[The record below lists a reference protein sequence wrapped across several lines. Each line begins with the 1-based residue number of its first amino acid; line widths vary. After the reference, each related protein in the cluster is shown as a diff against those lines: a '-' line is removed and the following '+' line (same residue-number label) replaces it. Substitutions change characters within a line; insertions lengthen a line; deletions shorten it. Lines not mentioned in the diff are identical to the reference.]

1 MDSHD
6 VEEGWLCVRLAVDLP
21 WTHRYVL
28 LSRDDAV
35 LTLRADPSNN
45 HPESSWQLGPDHACF
60 PAADVCP
67 GLFTFELRSRETT
80 TNPPLLLGTPSL
92 AEMRSWLGV
101 LQELCAPALS
111 RATPA
116 GDDDVG
122 WAAPASASAPPD
134 GRVRWLLAEHGWCG
148 EAAAADAVS
157 YTHMTLPTNREV

>member
-111 RATPA
+111 RVTPA
-116 GDDDVG
+116 GDDDDG
-122 WAAPASASAPPD
+122 WAPPASASAPPD
-134 GRVRWLLAEHGWCG
+134 GRVRWLLAEHGL
-148 EAAAADAVS
+148 S
-157 YTHMTLPTNREV
+157 LIHI

>member
-111 RATPA
+111 RA
-116 GDDDVG
+116 
-122 WAAPASASAPPD
+122 
-134 GRVRWLLAEHGWCG
+134 
-148 EAAAADAVS
+148 
-157 YTHMTLPTNREV
+157 